1 MIGSLHAVG
10 IEIRLQYDGHI
21 TASLTVVTIHD
32 AHLHILRNAL
42 GHRLLHIAGILHAT
56 VFLQHV
62 HHALLDLGEIQL
74 VFLDDVTVEKHLIVH
89 HGLHQIAHVKILLS
103 QGLIQFLSHRITI
116 PITRWNAAVLQETG
130 VVHRSMVGTQE
141 NQIISFAHLLIE
153 IRKEIGYRLVQAQ
166 ISILSLYRMS
176 SHLMTDIIR
185 AGAAYCQQVGFI
197 ICTQLLA
204 VYRRL
209 CQINRQR
216 IAERSFADNAV
227 TIFLIK
233 GWKIERQRSLHALA
247 DAILILVLIFRT
259 FNVSI
264 LRIECVPF
272 FREITLWQM
281 QVVEHVHP
289 LRQLVYIIRTGDKIS
304 ALIIK
309 PVGTVRIMTC
319 RKNGSTVF
327 QCHSHYLGSAV
338 GCNLH
343 LISESRNPEVSRRH
357 QARLAVGAHRLHGF
371 IIRAIHLL
379 AILHKIVSGDSVD
392 RRHTACI
399 ETSMTDGGNRWNIRN
414 TGVFARET
422 LVEQSLESTFT
433 IALLIAIEIIPS
445 HLVNHDAHYQ
455 FGALNVRN
463 IHLLGS
469 SRAASQ
475 KCQRNKTKYLIHF
488 FLQKYCNAFYR
499 CKDI

>member
-1 MIGSLHAVG
+1 
-10 IEIRLQYDGHI
+10 
-21 TASLTVVTIHD
+21 
-32 AHLHILRNAL
+32 
-42 GHRLLHIAGILHAT
+42 
-56 VFLQHV
+56 
-62 HHALLDLGEIQL
+62 
-74 VFLDDVTVEKHLIVH
+74 
-89 HGLHQIAHVKILLS
+89 
-103 QGLIQFLSHRITI
+103 
-116 PITRWNAAVLQETG
+116 
-130 VVHRSMVGTQE
+130 
-141 NQIISFAHLLIE
+141 
-153 IRKEIGYRLVQAQ
+153 
-166 ISILSLYRMS
+166 
-176 SHLMTDIIR
+176 MTDIIR

-216 IAERSFADNAV
+216 IAERSLADNTV
-227 TIFLIK
+227 TIFFIK
-233 GWKIERQRSLHALA
+233 SREIERQRSLHTLA
-247 DAILILVLIFRT
+247 DSILILVLIFRT
-259 FNVSI
+259 LDVSI
-264 LRIECVPF
+264 LRIERVPF

-281 QVVEHVHP
+281 LVVESLYP
-289 LRQLVYIIRTGDKIS
+289 LWQLVHIIRTGDELA

-309 PVGTVRIMTC
+309 PVGTIWIMSG

-327 QCHSHYLGSAV
+327 QGHTHHLGSAV

-343 LISESRNPEVSRRH
+343 LIAEGGNPEISRRH

-392 RRHTACI
+392 RWHTTGI

-414 TGVFARET
+414 TGVFAREA

-469 SRAASQ
+469 S
-475 KCQRNKTKYLIHF
+475 
-488 FLQKYCNAFYR
+488 
-499 CKDI
+499 